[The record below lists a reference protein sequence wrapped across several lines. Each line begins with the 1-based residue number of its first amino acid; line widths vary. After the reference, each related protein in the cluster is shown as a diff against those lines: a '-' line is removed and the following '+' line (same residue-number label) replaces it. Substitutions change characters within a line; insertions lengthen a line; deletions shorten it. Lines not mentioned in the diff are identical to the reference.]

1 MERELSLKMDEKR
14 SAVGQDKKRRVALLD
29 LLLELQHRG
38 EMSRKEVR
46 EQVDTFMF
54 EVMLIL

>member
-14 SAVGQDKKRRVALLD
+14 SAVGQDKRRRVALLD